1 MASQLGKNAK
11 VTVGAG
17 DSQISLIG
25 TWSLSGMAQDQL
37 EETQFGDTYKKYK
50 MGLLDGGT
58 ISFSGLFDPDDTAG
72 QDVLRTANE
81 NGTLL
86 TSIKFWLNATS
97 YYTPAYSAITGS
109 GVYIT
114 AWEIGADRSAL
125 MSASF
130 SCKVTGG
137 LARV

>member
-11 VTVGAG
+11 VTVGEG
-17 DSQISLIG
+17 NSQISLIG
-25 TWSLSGMAQDQL
+25 VWSLSGMAQDQL

-58 ISFSGLFDPDDTAG
+58 ISFSGLFDPSDTTG

-86 TSIKFWLNATS
+86 TSIKFWLNSQS
-97 YYTPAYSAITGS
+97 YYTPSYTAITGS

-114 AWEIGADRSAL
+114 AWEIAADRSAL
-125 MSASF
+125 MTASF

>member
-11 VTVGAG
+11 VTVGDG
-17 DSQISLIG
+17 DSTVSLIG
-25 TWSLSGMAQDQL
+25 TWSLSGMSQDQL
-37 EETQFGDTYKKYK
+37 EETAFGDTYKKYK

-58 ISFSGLFDPDDTAG
+58 ISFNGLFDPSDTTG

-86 TSIKFWLNATS
+86 TSIKFWLNANS
-97 YYTPAYSAITGS
+97 YYTPAYTSITGS
-109 GVYIT
+109 GVYVT
-114 AWEIGADRSAL
+114 SWEIGADKSAL
-125 MSASF
+125 MTASF
-130 SCKVTGG
+130 QVKVTGG